1 MSSPDIIEV
10 PILTRVEGEGGVTIR
25 LRDGAIENV
34 NLNIYEPPRL
44 FEALLRGR
52 PLEDTPDITA
62 RICGICPVAYQM
74 SSVHA
79 LEAALGVQITPT
91 IRRLR
96 RLLYCG
102 EWIES
107 HALHIHLL
115 HAPDFFGAASGIELA
130 QRFPDEIKRG
140 LQLKKFGN
148 RLLEV
153 LGGRAIHPINV
164 RVGGFHR
171 LPNRDD
177 MASLIPH
184 FEWGV
189 QAAAEVTRWVAGF
202 PFPDFEQPYEFVS
215 LSHPDEYPMNEGD
228 IVSSHGLRI
237 PVTEYDRHFVEEHV
251 AHSTA
256 LHAVRRDQRTPYFL
270 GPLARVNL
278 HRDRLSPTA
287 KRLGD
292 EVNFPPHCRNPFQ
305 SIIARSLEL
314 LHAYEEA
321 LAILRDY
328 ASVGPV
334 PSEPAHVSYQPRDGS
349 GCAAT
354 EAPRGLLFHEYRI
367 DTTGKIVSGRIIPPT
382 SQNQKQIE
390 RDVTDYLTG
399 RLLAGATRDD
409 MALDCERLVRTYDP
423 CISCSTHFLKVRWE
437 EPA

>member
-1 MSSPDIIEV
+1 MISPDIIQV

-34 NLNIYEPPRL
+34 ELNIYEPPRL

-79 LEAALGVQITPT
+79 LEAALGVQITPS

-130 QRFPDEIKRG
+130 RRFPDEIKRG

-164 RVGGFHR
+164 TVGGFHR
-171 LPNRDD
+171 FPNRDD

-189 QAAAEVTRWVAGF
+189 QAATEVTRWVAGF

-215 LSHPDEYPMNEGD
+215 LSHPDDYPMNEGD
-228 IVSSHGLRI
+228 IISSTGLRI
-237 PVTEYDRHFVEEHV
+237 TVSEYDRHFVEEHV

-256 LHAVRRDQRTPYFL
+256 LHAVRRNQRTPYFL

-278 HRDRLSPTA
+278 NRGRLSPTA
-287 KRLGD
+287 QRLAD
-292 EVNFPPHCRNPFQ
+292 EVGLPPHCCNPFQ
-305 SIIARSLEL
+305 SIIARGLEL
-314 LHAYEEA
+314 IHAYEEA
-321 LAILRDY
+321 LTILRDY
-328 ASVGPV
+328 DPSGP
-334 PSEPAHVSYQPRDGS
+334 PHIAYQPKESS

-354 EAPRGLLFHEYRI
+354 EAPRGLLFHEYRV
-367 DTTGKIVSGRIIPPT
+367 DAAGKIVSGRIIPPT

-399 RLLAGATRDD
+399 RMQAGASRDEL
-409 MALDCERLVRTYDP
+409 AIDCERLVRTYDP

-437 EPA
+437 EPS